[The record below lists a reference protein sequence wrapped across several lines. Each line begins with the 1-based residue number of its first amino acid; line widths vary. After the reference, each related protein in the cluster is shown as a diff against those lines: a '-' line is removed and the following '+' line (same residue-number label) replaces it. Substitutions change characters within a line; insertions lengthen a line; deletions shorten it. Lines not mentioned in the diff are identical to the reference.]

1 MDNMTLPHDLEL
13 SRITSDKLAALKTIL
28 KEMNSA
34 VVAYS
39 GGVDSA
45 FLLKAAVDELGDRV
59 LAVTADSKTIPRA
72 ELEAA
77 TRLARLLG
85 ARHLIVNTNEL
96 SDPQFA
102 ANQPDRCY
110 HCKKALFA
118 TLTKIARDKQI
129 DYVIEGSNLSD
140 LSDYRPGMK
149 AVDQFRVR
157 SPLKEAGLTK
167 DEIRFLSREAGLPT
181 WDKPAAPCL
190 SSRIPY
196 GSKITEERLRR
207 IEAAEAF
214 LHELGFRVLRVR
226 DHGPVAR
233 IEVPKADLPRML
245 TDDLSQRVGEKL
257 RELGFQ
263 YVTVDLSGFRS
274 GSLNEALVRKP
285 DGQE

>member
-45 FLLKAAVDELGDRV
+45 FLLKAAVDELGNRV
-59 LAVTADSKTIPRA
+59 LAVTADSQTIPRA

-102 ANQPDRCY
+102 ANPPDRCY

-118 TLTKIARDKQI
+118 TLTKIAHDKQI
-129 DYVIEGSNLSD
+129 AYVIEGSNLSD

-207 IEAAEAF
+207 IEDAEAF

>member
-45 FLLKAAVDELGDRV
+45 FLLKAAVDELGNRV
-59 LAVTADSKTIPRA
+59 LAVTADSQTIPRA

-102 ANQPDRCY
+102 ANPPDRCY